1 MAAETDRI
9 EVFHFSELPTN
20 VTNNF
25 TSSHYCSNRQRN
37 NKFAIMCEFFWEK
50 VSTRIILQINFISF
64 IRRICFIIR
73 LMQILPTFF
82 AAKTDVQSET
92 NNNRVF
98 RPKRHSCIIF
108 VRMYMCNSR
117 TINMDNEAQQTIKT
131 IRRYELTKQPKRY

>member
-1 MAAETDRI
+1 MEAAYDRI
-9 EVFHFSELPTN
+9 EVFHVSELPTN

-50 VSTRIILQINFISF
+50 VSTRIILQINFISSNQ
-64 IRRICFIIR
+64 ICFIIS
-73 LMQILPTFF
+73 LMQILPTFIF
-82 AAKTDVQSET
+82 AAKADVQSET

-98 RPKRHSCIIF
+98 GPKRHSCIIF

-117 TINMDNEAQQTIKT
+117 TINMDNETQQTIKA
-131 IRRYELTKQPKRY
+131 I